1 MRRVALAV
9 FKLVLAYIGAGAIL
23 LMYIMR
29 SNFVGHADIP
39 FSGFP
44 EFLVWS
50 PIAPVL
56 IASEI
61 SKHQGNG
68 LPYEKA
74 SLLLA
79 AKEQPRNDCK
89 GRAEN

>member
-1 MRRVALAV
+1 MRRVALAA

-23 LMYIMR
+23 VMYVMR

-50 PIAPVL
+50 PIAPAL
-56 IASEI
+56 IASEM
-61 SKHQGNG
+61 SEHQGNG
-68 LPYEKA
+68 LL
-74 SLLLA
+74 SLLVFSSAFAVIAWLLLRR
-79 AKEQPRNDCK
+79 KRQ
-89 GRAEN
+89 